1 MQSFSSNYVSYIY
14 IFLKFG
20 IKIYSFIFK
29 MISYYHI
36 LRLLVL
42 PYFLLWN
49 YYSFKVETR
58 KVICSDRHGKV
69 KYLLY
74 FLGVFGAQFSSHF
87 LKIHILY
94 FNFRCMLY
102 VPKHAECLSQY
113 HIYWDYENC
122 RSNIWVFN
130 LLLSIYGVL
139 FKSCFI
145 YIYIYFEFGIKI
157 YSISFKML
165 SYYHI
170 LRLLV
175 LPYFYYEIIT
185 F

>member
-102 VPKHAECLSQY
+102 VPKHAKCLSQY

-130 LLLSIYGVL
+130 LLLSIYRVSL
-139 FKSCFI
+139 KLCFI
-145 YIYIYFEFGIKI
+145 YIYIYFKFGIKI
-157 YSISFKML
+157 YSIIF
-165 SYYHI
+165 
-170 LRLLV
+170 
-175 LPYFYYEIIT
+175 
-185 F
+185 